1 MDIPFAK
8 SSHEASADISTGI
21 RSLVA
26 VDTNTVIASEMRS
39 SSATTIKGNRNDISI
54 FNLLMCSNV
63 LVHEVDEFEIS
74 SISNCE
80 IAKVQCNHKQLQMY
94 R

>member
-26 VDTNTVIASEMRS
+26 VDTNTVIASEMMS
-39 SSATTIKGNRNDISI
+39 SSATTIKGKNDIVI

-63 LVHEVDEFEIS
+63 AVHEVDGFGIS
-74 SISNCE
+74 LINNGE
-80 IAKVQCNHKQLQMY
+80 IAKARCNHKQLQRY